1 MNEALE
7 SSSVPLEV
15 VDGFIHEIS
24 ISVPWTCLIQKSTEL
39 EITGLELTL
48 QPKQISQNGN
58 LLIMLFV
65 QLQICFYRKFRI
77 GLHFIK

>member
-1 MNEALE
+1 LNEALE

-58 LLIMLFV
+58 LLTGIMLFV
-65 QLQICFYRKFRI
+65 QLQICFYRKFKI
-77 GLHFIK
+77 G